1 MSKFKTLSVVEI
13 IRETSDCVSLILKP
27 ESIEE
32 FSFIAGQYLTLRAT
46 INGEDVRRSYS
57 LSSTPSEGVLRV
69 AVKEVP
75 GGKFSTFANR
85 SLKVGDTLESLPP
98 DGRFLVDEDSSTSN
112 HLAFAAGSG
121 ITPVLSIVKHVLSSS
136 EDSRFALF
144 YVNKES
150 SSIIYKEELAKLK
163 DRYLERFQLFNLL
176 TREPVEMELFGGRL
190 DKERCE
196 RIFKDVVAPTDFDVS
211 YICGPESMIMN
222 CKQALINSSFP
233 ESKIKFELFT
243 TATPIGEKKVEPSAT
258 KDSSGKVDVQVVLDG
273 VTTKV
278 SLKREGKS
286 ILDAALDAGLDA
298 PFSCQGGVCCTCRC
312 KMTSGTASMDIN
324 FALEED
330 EVEQGYILSCQSH
343 PTGDGPWVMDYDQ
356 P

>member
-27 ESIEE
+27 ESISD
-32 FSFIAGQYLTLRAT
+32 FSFQAGQYLTLRAT
-46 INGEDVRRSYS
+46 IDGEEIRRSYS
-57 LSSTPSEGVLRV
+57 LSSAPSEGVLRV
-69 AVKEVP
+69 AVKEVS

-85 SLKVGDTLESLPP
+85 SLKVGDTLESLLP
-98 DGRFLVDEDSSTSN
+98 DGRFTVDSSAMN

-121 ITPVLSIVKHVLSSS
+121 ITPVLSIIKHVLSSS
-136 EDSRFALF
+136 EDSSFALF

-150 SSIIYKEELAKLK
+150 SSIVYKEELAELK
-163 DRYLERFQLFNLL
+163 DRYMERFQLFNLL
-176 TREPVEMELFGGRL
+176 TREPVEMKLFGGRL

-196 RIFKDVVAPTDFDVS
+196 RIFKDVINPSNFDVS
-211 YICGPESMIMN
+211 YICGPESMIMS
-222 CKQALINSSFP
+222 CKDALVNASFP

-243 TATPIGEKKVEPSAT
+243 AATPTGEKKSEASVAKGPS
-258 KDSSGKVDVQVVLDG
+258 DKVDVHIVLDG

-278 SLKREGKS
+278 SLKMEGKS

-324 FALEED
+324 FALEDD
-330 EVEQGYILSCQSH
+330 EVEQGYVLSCQSH

>member
-27 ESIEE
+27 ESISD
-32 FSFIAGQYLTLRAT
+32 FSFCAGQYLTLRST
-46 INGEDVRRSYS
+46 IDGEDIRRSYS
-57 LSSTPSEGVLRV
+57 LSSAPSEGVLRV

-85 SLKVGDTLESLPP
+85 NLKVGDTLESLPP
-98 DGRFLVDEDSSTSN
+98 GGNFTVESSAKN

-121 ITPVLSIVKHVLSSS
+121 ITPVISIIKHVLSSS

-150 SSIIYKEELAKLK
+150 SSIIYKEELSELK

-196 RIFKDVVAPTDFDVS
+196 RIFKDVINPSDFDVS
-211 YICGPESMIMN
+211 YVCGPESMIMN
-222 CKQALINSSFP
+222 CKEALINSSFP

-243 TATPIGEKKVEPSAT
+243 AATPTGEKKAEASSAKT
-258 KDSSGKVDVQVVLDG
+258 SSDKVDVQVVLDG

-324 FALEED
+324 FALEDD
-330 EVEQGYILSCQSH
+330 EVEQGYILACQSH